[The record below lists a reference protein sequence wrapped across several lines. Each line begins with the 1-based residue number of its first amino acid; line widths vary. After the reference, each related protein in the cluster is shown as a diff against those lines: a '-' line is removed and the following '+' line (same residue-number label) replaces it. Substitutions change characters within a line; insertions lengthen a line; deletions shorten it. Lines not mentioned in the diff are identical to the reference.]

1 MLKTTKLREVFKMT
15 SSIEYHF
22 FFLAHFVPWKAG
34 EAKDYGK
41 MFVSNKKSTDTPD
54 GVQSVLEVLPEGK
67 GISPSLIS
75 SYYLFRLFQFNNR
88 SIRTMS

>member
-1 MLKTTKLREVFKMT
+1 MM
-15 SSIEYHF
+15 SSIESF
-22 FFLAHFVPWKAG
+22 SLSFFLAHFVPWKAG

-41 MFVSNKKSTDTPD
+41 MFVSNKKSTNTSD

-67 GISPSLIS
+67 GIYPSLIS
-75 SYYLFRLFQFNNR
+75 SSLYRMFQFNNC